1 MEPLFLRGSFQ
12 TPLPPNYVLCGT
24 FYAYRGKA
32 KNPYLD
38 QQVSAFI
45 VTAIVVGFAI
55 SNYCDVSRK
64 HFPSA
69 LLKSEKM
76 R

>member
-32 KNPYLD
+32 KNPFLD
-38 QQVSAFI
+38 QKVSEFI
-45 VTAIVVGFAI
+45 VTAIVVELKLF
-55 SNYCDVSRK
+55 NYCDVSRK